1 VLTALCRHGRRLAR
15 LQPSYREHLAQ
26 HFALTYSRIGL
37 PVPYPTD

>member
-26 HFALTYSRIGL
+26 HFALTCSRIGL